1 MDKKKI
7 FKWSISV
14 ALSGFLFGFDTV
26 VISGANLPIREL
38 WNTSPVFHGIFIM
51 SMALWGTV
59 IGSLFGSY
67 PCDRFGRKGTLL
79 WIGVLFLLSAL
90 GSALAFDPYS
100 FSFFRF
106 IGGIGVGMSSVASP
120 IYISEIADKERRGK
134 LVALYQFNIVFGIL
148 IAYLSNYFLQGF
160 SGENDWRYMLGIE
173 AIPAFFYIISILRV
187 PESPRWLLLFKDDY
201 EKAKI
206 ILQEIYDY
214 NKTLEKLNDI
224 KNSVNI
230 KKDNLFSSKYR
241 FQIFLAFSIAFFN
254 QFSGINF
261 VLYYAP
267 QILESA
273 GLGTSDSLISSV
285 SIGLINLIFT
295 VLGLR
300 LIDNYGRKFLMYIG
314 SFGYIISLL
323 IIGICFTFSLS
334 SNLLL
339 IFILTFVASHAIGQ
353 GAVIW
358 VFISEI
364 FPNSVRA
371 GGQSIGSGTHWI
383 FAAVITAVTPYVIE
397 ILNNNPGPIF
407 YLFGILMIIQLLF
420 VKYLMPETRKTSL
433 EKMKF

>member
-160 SGENDWRYMLGIE
+160 NGENDWRYMLGIE

-383 FAAVITAVTPYVIE
+383 FAAIITAVTPYVIE

>member
-1 MDKKKI
+1 
-7 FKWSISV
+7 
-14 ALSGFLFGFDTV
+14 
-26 VISGANLPIREL
+26 
-38 WNTSPVFHGIFIM
+38 
-51 SMALWGTV
+51 
-59 IGSLFGSY
+59 
-67 PCDRFGRKGTLL
+67 
-79 WIGVLFLLSAL
+79 
-90 GSALAFDPYS
+90 
-100 FSFFRF
+100 
-106 IGGIGVGMSSVASP
+106 
-120 IYISEIADKERRGK
+120 
-134 LVALYQFNIVFGIL
+134 
-148 IAYLSNYFLQGF
+148 
-160 SGENDWRYMLGIE
+160 MLGIE

>member
-90 GSALAFDPYS
+90 GSALALDPYS

-160 SGENDWRYMLGIE
+160 NGENDWRYMLGIE

-383 FAAVITAVTPYVIE
+383 FAAIITAVTPYVIE

>member
-90 GSALAFDPYS
+90 GSALALDPYS

-273 GLGTSDSLISSV
+273 GLGKSDSLISSV

-300 LIDNYGRKFLMYIG
+300 LIDNYGRKFLMFIG
-314 SFGYIISLL
+314 SFGYIISLF

-334 SNLLL
+334 PNLLL

-383 FAAVITAVTPYVIE
+383 FAAIITAVTPYVIE

>member
-67 PCDRFGRKGTLL
+67 PCDKFGRKGTLL

-90 GSALAFDPYS
+90 GSALALDPYS

-383 FAAVITAVTPYVIE
+383 FAAIITAVTPYVIE

>member
-59 IGSLFGSY
+59 VGSLFGSY

-90 GSALAFDPYS
+90 GSALALDPYS

-160 SGENDWRYMLGIE
+160 NGENDWRYMLGIE

-383 FAAVITAVTPYVIE
+383 FAAIITAVTPYVIE

>member
-90 GSALAFDPYS
+90 GSALALDPYS

-106 IGGIGVGMSSVASP
+106 IGGIGVGMSSVVSP

-383 FAAVITAVTPYVIE
+383 FAAIITAVTPYVIE

>member
-90 GSALAFDPYS
+90 GSALALDPYS

-206 ILQEIYDY
+206 ILQEIYDH

-383 FAAVITAVTPYVIE
+383 FAAIITAVTPYVIE

>member
-59 IGSLFGSY
+59 VGSLFGSY

-90 GSALAFDPYS
+90 GSALALDPYS

-300 LIDNYGRKFLMYIG
+300 LIDNYGRKFLMFIG

-383 FAAVITAVTPYVIE
+383 FAAIITAVTPYVIE

>member
-90 GSALAFDPYS
+90 GSALALDPYS

-383 FAAVITAVTPYVIE
+383 FAAIITAVTPYVIE

>member
-90 GSALAFDPYS
+90 GSALALDPYS

-383 FAAVITAVTPYVIE
+383 FAAIITAATPYVIE

>member
-267 QILESA
+267 QILENA

-383 FAAVITAVTPYVIE
+383 FAAIITAVTPYVIE

>member
-383 FAAVITAVTPYVIE
+383 FAAIITAVTPYVIE

>member
-90 GSALAFDPYS
+90 GSALALDPYS

-300 LIDNYGRKFLMYIG
+300 LIDNYGRKFLMFIG

-383 FAAVITAVTPYVIE
+383 FAAIITAVTPYVIE

>member
-206 ILQEIYDY
+206 ILQEIYDH
-214 NKTLEKLNDI
+214 NKTLEKLTDI

-383 FAAVITAVTPYVIE
+383 FAAIITAVTPYVIE

>member
-79 WIGVLFLLSAL
+79 WIGVLFLLSAI

-160 SGENDWRYMLGIE
+160 SGENDWRYMLGVE

-201 EKAKI
+201 KKAKI
-206 ILQEIYDY
+206 ILKEIYDH

-383 FAAVITAVTPYVIE
+383 FAAIITAVTPYVIE

>member
-59 IGSLFGSY
+59 VGSLFGSY

-90 GSALAFDPYS
+90 GSALALDPYS

-383 FAAVITAVTPYVIE
+383 FAAIITAATPYVIE

>member
-59 IGSLFGSY
+59 IGSFFGSY

-90 GSALAFDPYS
+90 GSALALDPYS

-383 FAAVITAVTPYVIE
+383 FAAIITAVTPYVIE

>member
-79 WIGVLFLLSAL
+79 WIGVLFLLSAI

-160 SGENDWRYMLGIE
+160 SGENDWRYMLGVE

-206 ILQEIYDY
+206 ILKEIYDH

-285 SIGLINLIFT
+285 SIGLFNLIFT

-334 SNLLL
+334 PNLLL

-371 GGQSIGSGTHWI
+371 GGQSIGSGTHWV
-383 FAAVITAVTPYVIE
+383 FAAVITAITPYIIE
-397 ILNNNPGPIF
+397 ILDNNPGPIF
-407 YLFGILMIIQLLF
+407 YLFGFLMIIQLLF

-433 EKMKF
+433 EKMRF

>member
-59 IGSLFGSY
+59 VGSLFGSY

-90 GSALAFDPYS
+90 GSALALDPYS

-383 FAAVITAVTPYVIE
+383 FAAIITAVTPYVIE